1 MFAVALLAAQLTIPA
16 APRYAPN
23 RFLDGKTYVFETV
36 PRHLEVMTV
45 AGIDVPLI
53 GQDARCGL
61 ENRRGLAARRF
72 AQAFLSQK
80 RSIYFERVGNSHDRQ
95 PGLKDARG
103 YALVRIRVGGRDL
116 ARSMILAGHAKPRE
130 QQRADWCRV

>member
-23 RFLDGKTYVFETV
+23 SFLDGKTYVFEV
-36 PRHLEVMTV
+36 MPRHLEMMTV

-53 GQDARCGL
+53 GQDARCAL

-72 AQAFLSQK
+72 AEAFLHQK
-80 RSIYFERVGNSHDRQ
+80 RPVYFDRVGNPHDRQ
-95 PGLKDARG
+95 PGVKDARG
-103 YALVRIRVGGRDL
+103 YALVRIRVGGNDL
-116 ARSMILAGHAKPRE
+116 ARGMILAGHAKPLA
-130 QQRADWCRV
+130 QQRVDWCHR